1 MNRALQA
8 LAAAVALV
16 LAGAALAQTPSF
28 PSKPIRLV
36 VPYPAG
42 GPLDTAARGLAER
55 LKESLGTVVV
65 ENRPGAGGN
74 LGVDQVAKSP
84 PDGYTLVIGAVATH
98 AVNPWLFSKLPY
110 DPIKDFVPIT
120 LIAHVPNVL
129 VMTPERAAQ
138 LKIASARDLFEY
150 LRRNP
155 GQLNYASGGNGS
167 AGHMAGEL
175 LKSQAGVSAVHI
187 PYAGAGPAQLGLL
200 AGQIDFMFDNL
211 ASATGQI
218 KAGKL
223 KALAVTTPQRRA
235 FAAGR
240 TDDGRKWRCRA
251 STSRPGSVSLR
262 RPALRPP
269 IVARLNESMTA
280 ALRTPE
286 MRERLARMGAE
297 PAPMS
302 SAAVRAAGP
311 GRTRK
316 VRKGREVL
324 RRTRRLRPSAGAE
337 MQNQG
342 RQGLLVR
349 SHVRRVRAV
358 LRRVCAQYDMGTA
371 ARMGPA
377 YFPTVLGGLLLAARC
392 ARRHQGTVRRSTGRP
407 VDRFHFKPLRAGA
420 RRGGAVRAAAA
431 TGWPARCAGG
441 AGDHL
446 ESGQR

>member
-8 LAAAVALV
+8 LAAAFALV
-16 LAGAALAQTPSF
+16 LGAATFAQTPSF
-28 PSKPIRLV
+28 PTKPIRLI

-42 GPLDTAARGLAER
+42 GPLDTAARALGER

-74 LGVDQVAKSP
+74 LGVDQVAKSS

-110 DPIKDFVPIT
+110 DPIRDFVPIT

-138 LKIASARDLFEY
+138 LKITSARDLFDY

-175 LKSQAGVSAVHI
+175 LKSQARVSAVHI
-187 PYAGAGPAQLGLL
+187 PYAGAAPAQLGLL
-200 AGQIDFMFDNL
+200 AGQTDFMFDNL
-211 ASATGQI
+211 ASATAQI

-223 KALAVTTPQRRA
+223 KALAVTTPQRA
-235 FAAGR
+235 PSMPDVPTMNESGLAGFDVSTWFGVFAPAG
-240 TDDGRKWRCRA
+240 T
-251 STSRPGSVSLR
+251 P
-262 RPALRPP
+262 PAV
-269 IVARLNESMTA
+269 VARLNETMTS

-302 SAAVRAAGP
+302 SAQF
-311 GRTRK
+311 
-316 VRKGREVL
+316 
-324 RRTRRLRPSAGAE
+324 AE
-337 MQNQG
+337 
-342 RQGLLVR
+342 LVR
-349 SHVRRVRAV
+349 RE
-358 LRRVCAQYDMGTA
+358 
-371 ARMGPA
+371 
-377 YFPTVLGGLLLAARC
+377 LAKYEK
-392 ARRHQGTVRRSTGRP
+392 VVKFS
-407 VDRFHFKPLRAGA
+407 GA
-420 RRGGAVRAAAA
+420 RV
-431 TGWPARCAGG
+431 
-441 AGDHL
+441 D
-446 ESGQR
+446 